1 MKLSID
7 LDSIEIGEWNDT
19 VSGIIRDE
27 LKSEIR
33 IEVRKAIRANPD
45 FKKAIK
51 KMQEAA
57 ASGLLDQIK

>member
-1 MKLSID
+1 M
-7 LDSIEIGEWNDT
+7 E
-19 VSGIIRDE
+19 DE